1 MSGGNL
7 QSVHLAEV
15 VPVPGDDD
23 LPGGDLTR
31 HPHGHPPRSLRLV
44 PMVAFGRLPEKIGG

>member
-1 MSGGNL
+1 MWRGNL

-23 LPGGDLTR
+23 LPGDDLTR

-44 PMVAFGRLPEKIGG
+44 PMVAFGRLPEKIGW